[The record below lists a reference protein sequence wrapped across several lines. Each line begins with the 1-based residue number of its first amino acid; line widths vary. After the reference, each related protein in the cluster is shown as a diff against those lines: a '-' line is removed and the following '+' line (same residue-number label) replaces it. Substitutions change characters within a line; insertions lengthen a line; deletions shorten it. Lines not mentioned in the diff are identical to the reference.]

1 MSALLLLTPLETE
14 TPTGGGA
21 VEFEPPS
28 VSSFDLPPIFGVPGL
43 EWFNKYMLQAIVA
56 VILILIFWFVMANKR
71 AMVPSKGQFV
81 GETAYF
87 FVRNSIARD
96 SLGSDYKRFLPFLIA
111 LFSFVLVNNLWGIF
125 PLTLLPTASHVGWA
139 YGLAGM
145 VWVLYNAV
153 GIAKHGFFGYVK
165 HTVLPAGVPWFMW
178 PLIIPL
184 EFFSNIIVRPITL
197 ALRLF
202 ANMFAGHLLVLV
214 FVLGGEYLVFHGGSV
229 VNVTAGIVAWIFS
242 MAIFALEIFVQ
253 SLQAFIFTV
262 LTAVYLSSS
271 LAEEH

>member
-1 MSALLLLTPLETE
+1 MSGILLLVPMEAEPEPGAGGEGET
-14 TPTGGGA
+14 
-21 VEFEPPS
+21 FEAPG
-28 VSSFDLPPIFGVPGL
+28 VSSFDLPPIFEGIP
-43 EWFNKYMLQAIVA
+43 WFDKYMLQAIVA
-56 VILILIFWFVMANKR
+56 VILVLIFWLVMANKNK
-71 AMVPSKGQFV
+71 MVPSKGQFI

-96 SLGSDYKRFLPFLIA
+96 TLGHDYRRFLPFLIA
-111 LFSFVLVNNLWGIF
+111 LFSFILINNLWGIF
-125 PLTLLPTASHVGWA
+125 PFTLLPTASHAGWA
-139 YGLAGM
+139 YGLAIM

-153 GIAKHGFFGYVK
+153 GIAKHGFFGYLK
-165 HTVLPAGVPWFMW
+165 NTTLPAGVPVFMW

-214 FVLGGEYLVFHGGSV
+214 FVLGGEFLIFHGGSI
-229 VNVTAGIVAWIFS
+229 VNMTAGVVAWIFS

-253 SLQAFIFTV
+253 ALQAFIFTV

>member
-1 MSALLLLTPLETE
+1 MLPLEY
-14 TPTGGGA
+14 
-21 VEFEPPS
+21 EPPG
-28 VSSFDLPPIFGVPGL
+28 VESFDLPPIFEGL
-43 EWFNKYMLQAIVA
+43 PWLDKYVLMAA
-56 VILILIFWFVMANKR
+56 VSVVLILAFWLVMARKN
-71 AMVPSKGQFV
+71 AMVPSKSQFV
-81 GETAYF
+81 GEMAYN

-96 SLGSDYKRFLPFLIA
+96 MIGHDYRKWLPLIIA
-111 LFSFVLVNNLWGIF
+111 LFSFVLVNNLFGVF
-125 PLTLLPTASHVGWA
+125 PLTLLPTTSHVGWA

-145 VWVLYNAV
+145 VWLIYNGI
-153 GIAKHGFFGYVK
+153 GIAKHGAFGYLK
-165 HTVLPAGVPWFMW
+165 HVTLPSGVPKAMW

-184 EFFSNIIVRPITL
+184 EFLSNIIIRPMTL
-197 ALRLF
+197 SLRLF

-214 FVLGGEYLVFHGGSV
+214 FVLGGEYLVLHGGSV
-229 VNVTAGIVAWIFS
+229 VNTTAGIVAWIFS

>member
-1 MSALLLLTPLETE
+1 MSLLTLGLLPLET
-14 TPTGGGA
+14 GGEGYH
-21 VEFEPPS
+21 PPS
-28 VSSFDLPPIFGVPGL
+28 ADDFNVPPLFPDVPWLAWFD
-43 EWFNKYMLQAIVA
+43 KYMLMAIVA
-56 VILILIFWFVMANKR
+56 TLLVLIFWVSMARKNKL
-71 AMVPSKGQFV
+71 VPSKGQYL

-96 SLGSDYKRFLPFLIA
+96 NIGPDYRRFLAWLIA
-111 LFSFVLVNNLWGIF
+111 LFSFILVNNLWGIF
-125 PLTLLPTASHVGWA
+125 PLTLLPTTSHSGWA

-145 VWVLYNAV
+145 VWIVYNAV
-153 GIAKHGFFGYVK
+153 GIGKHGFFGYLRRA
-165 HTVLPAGVPWFMW
+165 TLPSGVPVFMW
-178 PLIIPL
+178 WLIIPL

-214 FVLGGEYLVFHGGSV
+214 FVLGGEYLLLHGGSI
-229 VNVTAGIVAWIFS
+229 VNNVAGGVSLVFS
-242 MAIFALEIFVQ
+242 MAIFGLELFVQ
-253 SLQAFIFTV
+253 CLQAFIFTV